1 MRRATR
7 GFSEVACD
15 LTERKRAEE
24 AVDEVQWAER
34 ERLAHDLQ
42 HLVLQ
47 DLVYALQED
56 EVYRATRKQDK
67 VEGVFDLGEMIP
79 SPPRAR
85 RCA

>member
-1 MRRATR
+1 MRATR
-7 GFSEVACD
+7 GFSKVACD

-24 AVDEVQWAER
+24 DVDEVQWAER
-34 ERLAHDLQ
+34 ERLAHDLY

-47 DLVYALQED
+47 DLVYALQAG
-56 EVYRATRKQDK
+56 EVYRATRKEDK
-67 VEGVFDLGEMIP
+67 GEGVFDLGEMIP

>member
-1 MRRATR
+1 LSRATR
-7 GFSEVACD
+7 SFSKVACD
-15 LTERKRAEE
+15 LTERKRALE

-34 ERLAHDLQ
+34 ERLTHDLQ

-47 DLVYALQED
+47 DLIYALQAG
-56 EVYRATRKQDK
+56 EVYRATRKEDK
-67 VEGVFDLGEMIP
+67 GEGVFDLGEMIP